1 MQILNPEHH
10 LTITEI
16 KSVLLDLSV
25 FLERIESEEKDI
37 SLVKD
42 LIINLED
49 LFLIVIAGEYNSGKS
64 AFINALLGDELLKTG
79 VTPTTTDINIL
90 RYSTSKSE
98 KRISPGQKII
108 GLPVKILQDVSIV
121 DTPGTNA
128 ILREHEVLTTDYIP
142 RSDLVLFIT
151 SVDRPF
157 TESERS
163 FLEQIRNW
171 GKKIVVI
178 INKTDIMEEQ
188 SELNEIRQ
196 FVSLNAKK
204 MLGFEPKIFT
214 LSAKDALKQKKI
226 SGESIPQLKIIE
238 DYVINTL
245 DPQTQFHLKILN
257 PLGVMDNLTEK
268 YGNIIGE
275 RLELLKNDIQLME
288 DINKQLELFKED
300 MMRSFRFRYADID
313 NTLLDY
319 EKRGLEFFNNTF
331 RLGRILDLLNKQRIQ
346 AEYNQQVLK
355 GLTAGIDTKV
365 NELIDWLVQEDLKQ
379 WQAITYKINQR
390 IAKYENR
397 ILEDPASRQIRFERQ
412 KIIDTVKRETQKV
425 IDKFDKEDEA
435 RKIAEDAQM
444 AVAASAAIEAGAL
457 GLGALVTLLA
467 TTASAD
473 LTGILLAGITA
484 TLGFFIIPAK
494 RRQTRSVFS
503 KNINEIR
510 ENLSHSLTE
519 EFQKQ
524 VDLVME
530 NVRNTISPYS
540 RFVRAEHIKLQSAR
554 DTLDEMSQ
562 RSFHIRDKVQNI

>member
-25 FLERIESEEKDI
+25 FLERIESEEKDL

-204 MLGFEPKIFT
+204 LLGFEPKIFT

>member
-10 LTITEI
+10 STITEI

-25 FLERIESEEKDI
+25 FLERIESEKKNI

-540 RFVRAEHIKLQSAR
+540 RFVRAEHIKLQSAH